1 MTPDRFEFV
10 TPLDEPTIE
19 FRRFFKAPPSLIF
32 QMFTNPEHVRQW
44 WGPRILDLVTCDID
58 LRVGG
63 TYTFTLRTPDGQNFT
78 MNGVYQEITAP
89 HRLASI
95 FTLDVAP
102 DNEVTESFTFEEVD
116 GGTLLHGI
124 DRHHSIEARNQQTEN
139 GMMEAGLAD
148 QYLRLAELLQSLPA
162 R

>member
-1 MTPDRFEFV
+1 MTPDTFAFA
-10 TPLDEPTIE
+10 TPPDEPVIE

-32 QMFTNPEHVRQW
+32 QMFSDSDHVRQW
-44 WGPRILDLVTCDID
+44 WGPRVLELVTCDID

-63 TYTFTLRTPDGQNFT
+63 SYTFVLRAPDGQQFAMYGT
-78 MNGVYQEITAP
+78 YQEITAP
-89 HRLASI
+89 HRLAST

-102 DNEVTESFTFEEVD
+102 DNEIAQSFTFEEVD

-148 QYLRLAELLQSLPA
+148 QYLRLAELVESLPA
-162 R
+162 L

>member
-10 TPLDEPTIE
+10 TPPDEPIIA
-19 FRRFFKAPPSLIF
+19 FRRFFQAPPSLIF
-32 QMFTNPEHVRQW
+32 QLFTDPEHVRQW
-44 WGPRILDLVTCDID
+44 WGPRMLELVTCDID

-63 TYTFTLRTPDGQNFT
+63 TYTFVLRAPDGQEFA
-78 MNGVYQEITAP
+78 MNGIYQEITAP
-89 HRLASI
+89 HRLAST

-102 DNEVTESFTFEEVD
+102 DNEIAETFTFEEVD

-124 DRHHSIEARNQQTEN
+124 DRHHSIEARNQQAEN
-139 GMMEAGLAD
+139 GMMEAGLSD

>member
-1 MTPDRFEFV
+1 MTPDRFEFA
-10 TPLDEPTIE
+10 TPPDEPIIE
-19 FRRFFKAPPSLIF
+19 FRRFFQAPPSLIF
-32 QMFTNPEHVRQW
+32 QLFTNPEHVRQW
-44 WGPRILDLVTCDID
+44 WGPRMLELVTCDID

-63 TYTFTLRTPDGQNFT
+63 TYTFVLRAPDGQEFA
-78 MNGVYQEITAP
+78 MNGIYQEITAP
-89 HRLASI
+89 HRLAST

-102 DNEVTESFTFEEVD
+102 DNEIAESFTFEEVS

-124 DRHHSIEARNQQTEN
+124 DRHRSIEARNQQAEN
-139 GMMEAGLAD
+139 GMMEAGLSD